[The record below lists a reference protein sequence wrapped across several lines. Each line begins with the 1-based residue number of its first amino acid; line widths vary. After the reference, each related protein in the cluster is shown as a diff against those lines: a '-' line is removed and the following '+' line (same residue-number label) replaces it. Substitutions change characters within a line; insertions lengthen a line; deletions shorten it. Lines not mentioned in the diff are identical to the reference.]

1 VKGAPRAWTGL
12 IGLGLVLAL
21 NASGRTA
28 VAASG
33 SGSVDQ
39 GPCASAIALADAGA
53 TAEAKAAYVKL
64 LAKTPPVECA
74 EAGLAALNDPPQSW
88 PTRAASWITDAAP
101 TALAL
106 VLAVMLG
113 GLAALLLGYVP
124 PVRWLYRRTPGVRHI
139 LRPRLTIEDLDD
151 ASLGTEKVGHAMSG
165 RIRERL
171 QRFREEALDEEAHGD
186 HLDRSGSNQPLF
198 DTVSDNGA
206 LQQSLEKLSEASE
219 QTKVIGAL
227 TAAVVTALP
236 IPRYKLTGV
245 IEPSRANVP
254 MATVAL
260 ERNGRLLGT
269 IAVDL
274 PALPEKPPGGEYLR
288 LCDASAVWVQYHVA
302 GDLSGDAPDPRRA
315 ESYAWVRA
323 GLDLVHANKPERALG
338 AFDAAIEEHAS
349 NWAAHVNRI
358 AVLRTLGHP
367 GVEAEIQDAMTAME
381 LHSSSWRRTP

>member
-1 VKGAPRAWTGL
+1 VEGRCRVETGL
-12 IGLGLVLAL
+12 LALGLALAL
-21 NASGRTA
+21 ALATA
-28 VAASG
+28 VPGRAA
-33 SGSVDQ
+33 D
-39 GPCASAIALADAGA
+39 PCASAKAMAEAGA
-53 TAEAKAAYVKL
+53 TKDAQAAYVKL
-64 LAKTPPVECA
+64 LQKTPPVPCA
-74 EAGLAALNDPPQSW
+74 KTGLSDLNHPPKAW
-88 PTRAASWITDAAP
+88 VTRAADWMTQAAA
-101 TALAL
+101 TAL
-106 VLAVMLG
+106 VLLVASLLA
-113 GLAALLLGYVP
+113 GLILLLFGYLP
-124 PVRWLYRRTPGVRHI
+124 PVRWVYRRLWVVRHV

-151 ASLGTEKVGHAMSG
+151 AALGGEKVGHAMSG

-171 QRFREEALDEEAHGD
+171 QRFREEALDEETHGD

-302 GDLSGDAPDPRRA
+302 GNLSGDEPDPRRA

-323 GLDLVHANKPERALG
+323 GLDLFHAGKDERALA
-338 AFDAAIEEHAS
+338 AFDAAIEQQPA

-358 AVLRTLGHP
+358 AVLRNLQHP
-367 GVEAEIQDAMTAME
+367 GIEDEIQDALTAME
-381 LHSSSWRRTP
+381 QQATPW